1 MIIRREKR
9 KLPLLNTT
17 STADISFMLLIFFLV
32 TTSMDMDK
40 GLSRQLPPIEPPEE
54 MVAERQVS
62 ARNVLRIHVLAN
74 NQVAVND
81 ELTDISALKSKVE
94 TFVENAQNSAQLP
107 EKHERTIALLGKCMV
122 TDKHII
128 QVKAERTS
136 SYDTYFS
143 VQNEIVAAYQTLRN
157 RLARQ
162 RFGRS
167 YVECSEKEQEALREY
182 YPQRISEEYVKEEGG
197 AR

>member
-32 TTSMDMDK
+32 TS
-40 GLSRQLPPIEPPEE
+40 S
-54 MVAERQVS
+54 
-62 ARNVLRIHVLAN
+62 LRIRVLAN